1 MSVAACTAAD
11 VVSIMEKKRQPLEEY
26 RLEVTGERVS
36 DYPRKFVSFHV
47 HHIVR
52 GRSISEKALA
62 DAVRRAVRHFMRYDA
77 DYYLILAGDHRY
89 RMDYG
94 LLLDAPPFRLLPAV
108 TPPGV
113 VIGPRI
119 CITKAVDKPWRFGI
133 AGSGFLSRRFAEFAQ

>member
-1 MSVAACTAAD
+1 MGTTPYKAIIKHTGDQFFLGTSPSGHTVAIDTKGDESTAPTPVEMLLMSVAACTAAD

-62 DAVRRAVRHFMRYDA
+62 DAIQLSEEKYCSVAATVRPTAE
-77 DYYLILAGDHRY
+77 
-89 RMDYG
+89 
-94 LLLDAPPFRLLPAV
+94 V
-108 TPPGV
+108 TSSYEIV
-113 VIGPRI
+113 E
-119 CITKAVDKPWRFGI
+119 TESA
-133 AGSGFLSRRFAEFAQ
+133 AA